1 VLGKAGKAI
10 SLSTA
15 QSAQLQAENQ
25 RLKYQLEQ
33 LQSRQT
39 RKRVRVDQ
47 NKRFNNAESIKAA
60 IDRAAAQA
68 AQSSTKET
76 EKAAKAAAAQA
87 AALSLASICTQFQI

>member
-10 SLSTA
+10 SLYTA
-15 QSAQLQAENQ
+15 RVAQLQTENQ
-25 RLKYQLEQ
+25 HLKYQVEQ

-39 RKRVRVDQ
+39 RKRVRVNQ
-47 NKRFNNAESIKAA
+47 NERFSNAESIKAA

-76 EKAAKAAAAQA
+76 EKAAKAAAA
-87 AALSLASICTQFQI
+87 

>member
-1 VLGKAGKAI
+1 
-10 SLSTA
+10 
-15 QSAQLQAENQ
+15 
-25 RLKYQLEQ
+25 LKYQLEQ

-47 NKRFNNAESIKAA
+47 NERFSNAESIKAA

-87 AALSLASICTQFQI
+87 AALSLASMCTQFQI

>member
-15 QSAQLQAENQ
+15 YSAQLQAENQ
-25 RLKYQLEQ
+25 HLKYQLEQ

-47 NKRFNNAESIKAA
+47 NERFSNAESIKAA
-60 IDRAAAQA
+60 IDRAAAQVTHA
-68 AQSSTKET
+68 STKET
-76 EKAAKAAAAQA
+76 QKAAKAAAAQA
-87 AALSLASICTQFQI
+87 AALTLDSMCTEFQI

>member
-15 QSAQLQAENQ
+15 HSAKLQAENQ
-25 RLKYQLEQ
+25 SLRYQLEQ

-39 RKRVRVDQ
+39 RKRVKVDQ
-47 NKRFNNAESIKAA
+47 NERFSNAESIKAA

-68 AQSSTKET
+68 AQASTKET
-76 EKAAKAAAAQA
+76 KKAAKAAAA
-87 AALSLASICTQFQI
+87 STLASMCTQFQI